1 MPNERLLIK
10 VTRETLPKIRDRYPF
25 VYLEH
30 GRLEVDDSSVKWI
43 DSDNRVIPL
52 PIATIQML
60 LFGPGTSVTHEAI
73 KVLSSVNCMAAW
85 VGADSLLF
93 YSFGLTPT
101 ADSRNLRKQVEL
113 SVSPEKRLQVAKRM
127 FAGRFPDADT
137 KDATLKDLMGME
149 GKRVKLFYIE
159 KAEQYQVGWTGR
171 AYTPGNFTLSDITNK
186 ILTACNT
193 ALYGI
198 VNSCILSLGF
208 SPRIG
213 FVHSGSPLPFTY
225 DVADLYKAEV
235 SIDLAFKLT
244 RELGGHYLRETVRD
258 AFVRRVIDAKLLA
271 RIPEDIFRVL
281 GMKNDRSH
289 SE

>member
-113 SVSPEKRLQVAKRM
+113 SASPEKGCRWPKGCLQEGSLMLIPRMPRSRISWAWKAK
-127 FAGRFPDADT
+127 G
-137 KDATLKDLMGME
+137 
-149 GKRVKLFYIE
+149 
-159 KAEQYQVGWTGR
+159 
-171 AYTPGNFTLSDITNK
+171 
-186 ILTACNT
+186 
-193 ALYGI
+193 
-198 VNSCILSLGF
+198 
-208 SPRIG
+208 
-213 FVHSGSPLPFTY
+213 
-225 DVADLYKAEV
+225 
-235 SIDLAFKLT
+235 
-244 RELGGHYLRETVRD
+244 
-258 AFVRRVIDAKLLA
+258 
-271 RIPEDIFRVL
+271 
-281 GMKNDRSH
+281 
-289 SE
+289 